1 MLKEAKVFRDFVTE
15 VEKSPVFSNSLQ
27 NCELLLDDNNEA
39 LGLHKIFEIN
49 IKDNDNENI
58 TVGVNGEAGQSE
70 TEPNDGESV
79 SGEIPDANIN
89 QDIINY
95 VYENLLAK
103 ETKNGSSSND
113 LDPNDKVVKNL
124 RATSKNEELD
134 DNDEKNAS
142 SSTQMEE
149 IHERNCTIIKKDK
162 DKLSLQSP
170 VLVEGKCFISNNSIY
185 FVSAF
190 NQILKNSSIVR
201 VKCESILSIKRAQEL
216 NIIPEWL
223 KIKPDENQSFVFT
236 SLLDKDDTYDSISN
250 MIEYAMDSKQKLE
263 TNPTPDNQTETKKQK
278 NNLDSND
285 IKPSSELSEKV
296 LIIKDIDNV
305 IPLNLYPE
313 EIKLLEEKEFY
324 SDLKYANSLYINKHF
339 KEIYYNVFSK
349 INEKNPFYE
358 FYKRIDPQGI
368 NYDQFNELSDNI
380 QTPSGYSFNFKYNVS
395 LIKAKKKVYGLPTR
409 SDVNENVKLFF
420 FDNCIIL
427 QTQINFIS
435 KIPFL
440 KSFRAIITAVLHSVP
455 SEDDSGKHATQIDM
469 LYGAYIF
476 KSTYFENFI
485 INNLLPLLNSI
496 CLKFKVCV
504 SECIRDIYKDKALRG
519 MGIDISNINTIFR
532 ASNNNDSNSSID
544 ISNINTIFRA
554 SNNNDSNS
562 SDASSSDASSSD
574 ASSSDASSSDASSSD
589 TKHPDGKNKTL
600 TGFKNQ
606 IINPQNN
613 KMIIKMKHIKN
624 ILSNYIS
631 EAMHMNPTVTISNKI
646 ANFTSTSL
654 TILMYIYMNYIKNQG
669 NSS

>member
-1 MLKEAKVFRDFVTE
+1 MAKLKEAKVFRDFVTE

-149 IHERNCTIIKKDK
+149 IHERN
-162 DKLSLQSP
+162 SQN
-170 VLVEGKCFISNNSIY
+170 F
-185 FVSAF
+185 
-190 NQILKNSSIVR
+190 
-201 VKCESILSIKRAQEL
+201 
-216 NIIPEWL
+216 NIIPKSL

-574 ASSSDASSSDASSSD
+574 ASSSDVSSSDASSSDASSSD

>member
-1 MLKEAKVFRDFVTE
+1 MTELKEETVFRDFVAE

-27 NCELLLDDNNEA
+27 NCELLLNDNNEA
-39 LGLHKIFEIN
+39 LGLHKILEIN
-49 IKDNDNENI
+49 IKDNGIENI
-58 TVGVNGEAGQSE
+58 TVGVNEESSQSE
-70 TEPNDGESV
+70 TEPNDDESV
-79 SGEIPDANIN
+79 SGGIPDANIN
-89 QDIINY
+89 QEIINY

-103 ETKNGSSSND
+103 EINNGSLSNN
-113 LDPNDKVVKNL
+113 LNSNDKVVNKL
-124 RATSKNEELD
+124 RATPKIEQLY
-134 DNDEKNAS
+134 DNGEKNAS
-142 SSTQMEE
+142 SSTTLEK
-149 IHERNCTIIKKDK
+149 IHERNCAIIKKDE

-201 VKCESILSIKRAQEL
+201 VKCESIISTKRAQEL

-236 SLLDKDDTYDSISN
+236 SLLDKEDTYDSISK

-263 TNPTPDNQTETKKQK
+263 ANSTPGKKAQTKKQK
-278 NNLDSND
+278 NNLDPNK

-296 LIIKDIDNV
+296 LIIKEIDHM

-324 SDLKYANSLYINKHF
+324 SDLEYASSLYINKDF
-339 KEIYYNVFSK
+339 KEVYYNVFSK
-349 INEKNPFYE
+349 INDKNPFYK
-358 FYKRIDPQGI
+358 FYQRIDPQGV
-368 NYDQFNELSDNI
+368 NYDQFNELGDNVK
-380 QTPSGYSFNFKYNVS
+380 TPSGYSFNFKYNVS
-395 LIKAKKKVYGLPTR
+395 LVKAKKRVYGLPAR
-409 SDVNENVKLFF
+409 ADINETVKLFF

-435 KIPFL
+435 KIPLL
-440 KSFRAIITAVLHSVP
+440 KSFRAIVTAVLHNVP
-455 SEDDSGKHATQIDM
+455 SEDDSGKYAAQIDM

-485 INNLLPLLNSI
+485 ISNLLPLLNSI
-496 CLKFKVCV
+496 CLRFKVCV
-504 SECIRDIYKDKALRG
+504 SECVRDIYKEKALRG
-519 MGIDISNINTIFR
+519 IGIDISNINNIFR
-532 ASNNNDSNSSID
+532 TSSNSSI
-544 ISNINTIFRA
+544 SKCG
-554 SNNNDSNS
+554 
-562 SDASSSDASSSD
+562 ASSVTNNEKSRQ
-574 ASSSDASSSDASSSD
+574 
-589 TKHPDGKNKTL
+589 PDVKNKTL

-606 IINPQNN
+606 IINPRNN
-613 KMIIKMKHIKN
+613 KIIIKMKHIKN

-631 EAMHMNPTVTISNKI
+631 EAMYMNPTVMISNKI